1 MSDSKKATS
10 DREIPSKAIDLAQ
23 PSTSGTRRDEITPD
37 KNSKTKPS
45 KSTRKKKR

>member
-1 MSDSKKATS
+1 MSDSKKVTS
-10 DREIPSKAIDLAQ
+10 DRETPSKPIVSQ